1 LSTAI
6 AFVIR
11 TVVVTILLS
20 GMAVTLAACPE
31 KGEGSSVHD
40 SPDNRAPSDHTHGMG
55 MGMGM

>member
-1 LSTAI
+1 MSTAI

-40 SPDNRAPSDHTHGMG
+40 SPDNRAPSDQMHGMG
-55 MGMGM
+55 MGM